1 MPDPEA
7 EKVAYSFF
15 VAGHA
20 YGTPGKPQLGLYTP
34 FVEQFEWMQME
45 AELQFGVL
53 TGDVVVTS
61 NDANWDAVDEQLDQL
76 GVETYLAA
84 GNHDFQGQGDMQSG
98 IDYFENRYGRAYYSF
113 EKGNDLFIV
122 LDPNR
127 DAWNI
132 GGDQLIWLQQE
143 LNEKAIGATNVFVFF
158 HQLLWWTE
166 DNIYRKVRLNSTQG
180 RAESINFW
188 TEVYPLFD
196 ALEKEVYMFAGDV
209 GANAV
214 GDEFFYHQN
223 GQVHF
228 I

>member
-1 MPDPEA
+1 
-7 EKVAYSFF
+7 
-15 VAGHA
+15 
-20 YGTPGKPQLGLYTP
+20 
-34 FVEQFEWMQME
+34 
-45 AELQFGVL
+45 
-53 TGDVVVTS
+53 
-61 NDANWDAVDEQLDQL
+61 
-76 GVETYLAA
+76 
-84 GNHDFQGQGDMQSG
+84 
-98 IDYFENRYGRAYYSF
+98 ENRYGRAYYSF

-180 RAESINFW
+180 RADSINFW
-188 TEVYPLFD
+188 TEVFPLFD
-196 ALEKEVYMFAGDV
+196 VLEKEVYMFAGDV

-228 I
+228 IASGMGSITRDNFIITEVLNNGTVRFRLIGLSCAEGLDCLGALTDYELPM